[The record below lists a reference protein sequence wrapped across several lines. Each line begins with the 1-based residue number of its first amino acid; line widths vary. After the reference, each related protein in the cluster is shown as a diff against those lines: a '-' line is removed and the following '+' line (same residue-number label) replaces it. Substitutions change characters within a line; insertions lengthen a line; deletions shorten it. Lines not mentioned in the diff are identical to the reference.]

1 MDPMSPINCVSYRL
15 RRAARIM
22 GRVYDDA
29 LSAHDL
35 RNTQFT
41 LLAALAIEGAK
52 PHTELAE
59 SLGIETTTLTRN
71 IDVLERRGLVRAVAD
86 LNDRRIRWVELTGEG
101 RARYEAALESWRP
114 TQEKVLKSLGTERW
128 LETLS
133 DLKRIEEV

>member
-22 GRVYDDA
+22 GRAYDDA

-41 LLAALAIEGAK
+41 LLAALAIEGGK

-71 IDVLERRGLVRAVAD
+71 IDVLERRGLVRAIPD
-86 LNDRRIRWVELTGEG
+86 PTDRRVRVVELTDEG
-101 RARYEAALESWRP
+101 KARYETALAAW
-114 TQEKVLKSLGTERW
+114 QGMQQKVLNSLGTGRW
-128 LETLS
+128 LETLD
-133 DLKRIEEV
+133 DLKRIENV

>member
-22 GRVYDDA
+22 GRAYDDA

-41 LLAALAIEGAK
+41 LLAALAIEGGK

-71 IDVLERRGLVRAVAD
+71 IDVLERRGLVRAVSD
-86 LNDRRIRWVELTGEG
+86 PTDGRVRVVELTDDGI
-101 RARYEAALESWRP
+101 ARYNAALSAW
-114 TQEKVLKSLGTERW
+114 QSMQQKVLTSIGTERW
-128 LETLS
+128 LETLD
-133 DLKRIEEV
+133 DLKGIESI

>member
-22 GRVYDDA
+22 GRAYDDA

-41 LLAALAIEGAK
+41 LLAALAIEGGK

-71 IDVLERRGLVRAVAD
+71 IDVLERRGLVRAVSD
-86 LNDRRIRWVELTGEG
+86 PTDGRVRVVELTDDGM
-101 RARYEAALESWRP
+101 ARYKAALSAW
-114 TQEKVLKSLGTERW
+114 QSMQQKVLTSIGTERW
-128 LETLS
+128 LETLD
-133 DLKRIEEV
+133 DLRGIESI